1 MGGGG
6 FSLTLCLDKEL
17 AGGTAGSLVSPP
29 REEETWV
36 GIIEHV
42 LGRFALGFL
51 HAGGAF
57 LS

>member
-6 FSLTLCLDKEL
+6 FSLTLCPWHCR
-17 AGGTAGSLVSPP
+17 SLVSAP

-36 GIIEHV
+36 GIIGHV

-51 HAGGAF
+51 HAGWAF
-57 LS
+57 SS

>member
-1 MGGGG
+1 M
-6 FSLTLCLDKEL
+6 EL
-17 AGGTAGSLVSPP
+17 AGGAAGSLLSLVSAP

-42 LGRFALGFL
+42 LGRFTLGFL
-51 HAGGAF
+51 HAGWAF